1 VLKPSGRV
9 AFATWPPEHIIGR
22 MFAFVGRNSPP
33 PPPGAAP
40 PPQWGNPVVIT
51 ERLAAGF
58 EAPFFARGTMSV
70 PALSLEHYR
79 LFMETSV
86 GPIQKLVEGLAG
98 DPQKLAAIRAE
109 FDALMAPYYA
119 DNLIRQDYLLTRA
132 KVR

>member
-1 VLKPSGRV
+1 
-9 AFATWPPEHIIGR
+9 

-132 KVR
+132 MAR